1 MVDSARK
8 GGNSISVADAW
19 ATGARHVSRELV
31 IIKARVRYRACGR
44 DRL

>member
-8 GGNSISVADAW
+8 SGNSISAADAW

-31 IIKARVRYRACGR
+31 IFKARIRYRVCCR